1 MNLIDRHIIVRY
13 LSNFVLLLG
22 LLFVFAISI
31 DVVIQFDKFSD
42 AAHEMAEREGRWYPA
57 MLAFAVLDF
66 HGPRIF
72 QFFAFM
78 TGLVGVGAAGFTLV
92 QMYRTRE
99 LVAIMA
105 AGVPL
110 HRVVAAI
117 LVAQFGLVVLQL
129 LDQEFVL
136 PRLASRLVRD
146 HKSILEPGMES
157 FEVALMRDGGGS
169 LMYAASLDPRSKRA
183 ESILIL
189 ERDETGTTSGRISA
203 DAAIWDEERE
213 GWVLEGGRQMGAI
226 SDENLQADRVDID
239 FWSTDLSP
247 RMLLARRSLNFAQML
262 ALSQLRDLQ
271 EQGRTGDDRIERTI
285 FARFAGALVNIL
297 VPAIVLPFF
306 LLRSPSSGML
316 LQSLRAALVAIPLL
330 IGSIAAMTVAL
341 PGLPPGVGAFLPV
354 ALLLPVAVARL
365 AYLKT

>member
-31 DVVIQFDKFSD
+31 DVVVQFEKFSD
-42 AAHEMAEREGRWYPA
+42 AAREVAERDGRSYPM
-57 MLAFAVLDF
+57 MLIFAVLDF

-78 TGLVGVGAAGFTLV
+78 TGLVGIAAAGFTLV

-136 PRLASRLVRD
+136 PRLASRLVRE
-146 HKSILEPGMES
+146 HRAILEPGVQQ

-169 LMYAASLDPRSKRA
+169 LLYAASLASRTESA

-189 ERDETGTTSGRISA
+189 ERDEGGTTGGRIAA
-203 DAAIWDEERE
+203 DAAVWDEARE
-213 GWVLEGGRQMGAI
+213 GWVLEGGRQMSAI
-226 SDENLQADRVDID
+226 SDENLQADRVDVD
-239 FWSTDLSP
+239 FWKTDLSP

-262 ALSQLRDLQ
+262 SLSQLRDLQ
-271 EQGRTGDDRIERTI
+271 EQGGTGDARIERTI

-297 VPAIVLPFF
+297 VPAIVMPFF

-316 LQSLRAALVAIPLL
+316 LQSLWAAAVSIPLL
-330 IGSIAAMTVAL
+330 LGSIAAMTVAL
-341 PGLPPGVGAFLPV
+341 PGFPPGVGAFLPV
-354 ALLLPVAVARL
+354 AILLPVAVARL
-365 AYLKT
+365 AYLKS